1 MVAKI
6 SLGKSI
12 YGALSYNAEKINKEK
27 GRVLDT
33 NKIYNDGSGNIDIH
47 RAFEDFK
54 RWMPQHTRAEKT
66 MMHISLNPHP
76 DDVLSEMQYTQLA
89 HEYMEKMGFSEMPYL
104 IVKHE
109 DIDRHHIHIVALR
122 VRPDGS
128 CISDKNNFYR
138 SKEIT
143 RELERKYGLHT
154 AERQKI
160 TPDMPIKKIDLAGD
174 IKRQVANT
182 VKMVGMRYKFQTIG
196 EYNAILGL
204 YNVRCE
210 QTDGRVNGREYHG
223 LVYFATDDSGKTI
236 ASPFKAS
243 RLGKFASRTAIDGRM
258 ERAKDK
264 IDIRP
269 TKQAI
274 SEAMAESSGKED
286 FIANL
291 KERNIDLIL
300 RYTDA
305 GRIYGATFIDHNTE
319 TVLNGSRLGKE
330 FSANS
335 LEKWFTAG
343 EKPVIHTSEPKA
355 QQGQTPQDTQS
366 VPDAT
371 QPQQGDNQFQSG
383 NTQTGNTQSGSP
395 NSGQNTTGGSG
406 SGTSQS
412 QPFSQPQSR
421 TRQNNSSTYDDAPTL
436 PGLDLFQTGPG
447 FDPQEEAFYREMQR
461 RKRKKRRGP
470 KL

>member
-6 SLGKSI
+6 SLGSSL
-12 YGALSYNAEKINKEK
+12 YGAIVYNGEKINKEK

-76 DDVLSEMQYTQLA
+76 DDRLSEMQYTQLA
-89 HEYMEKMGFSEMPYL
+89 HEYMEKMGFAKMPYI

-143 RELERKYGLHT
+143 RELEKKYGLHT

-160 TPDMPIKKIDLAGD
+160 TPDMPIKKIDPSGD

-204 YNVRCE
+204 YNIRCE

-223 LVYFATDDSGKTI
+223 LVYFATDDNGKTI

-264 IDIRP
+264 INIRP

-274 SEAMAESSGKED
+274 SETMMESSGKDD
-286 FIANL
+286 FIAKL

-300 RYTDA
+300 RYTDT
-305 GRIYGATFIDHNTE
+305 GRIYGETFIDHNTG

-335 LEKWFTAG
+335 LEKWFTVG
-343 EKPVIHTSEPKA
+343 EKPSVIPVA
-355 QQGQTPQDTQS
+355 PDVQQEQD
-366 VPDAT
+366 
-371 QPQQGDNQFQSG
+371 QPQPDTRHSQSDNRQSQSG
-383 NTQTGNTQSGSP
+383 NTPSDTAD
-395 NSGQNTTGGSG
+395 SGQSTTGGG
-406 SGTSQS
+406 SATSQS
-412 QPFSQPQSR
+412 QPFSQPQSQ
-421 TRQNNSSTYDDAPTL
+421 TRQNNSSAYDDAPTL

-461 RKRKKRRGP
+461 RRKKKRRGP

>member
-6 SLGKSI
+6 SLGSSL
-12 YGALSYNAEKINKEK
+12 YGALSYNGEKINKDK

-33 NKIYNDGSGNIDIH
+33 NKIFNDGSGNINIH

-54 RWMPQHTRAEKT
+54 RWIPANTRAEKI

-76 DDVLSEMQYTQLA
+76 DDRLSEMQYTQLA
-89 HEYMEKMGFSEMPYL
+89 HEYMEKMGFADMPYI
-104 IVKHE
+104 IVKHA

-128 CISDKNNFYR
+128 CISDRNNFYR

-160 TPDMPIKKIDLAGD
+160 TPDTPIRKIDPSGD

-182 VKMVGMRYKFQTIG
+182 VKMVGMRYRFQTIG

-204 YNVRCE
+204 YNIRCE

-223 LVYFATDDSGKTI
+223 LVYFATDDNGNTI

-243 RLGKFASRTAIDGRM
+243 RLGKFASRTAIDSRF
-258 ERAKDK
+258 EKAKAK
-264 IDIRP
+264 IDPAP
-269 TKQAI
+269 TKRLVA
-274 SEAMAESSGKED
+274 EVMAESSCRDD
-286 FIANL
+286 FIAKL
-291 KERNIDLIL
+291 KEKNIDLIL
-300 RYTDA
+300 RHTDT
-305 GRIYGATFIDHNTE
+305 GRIYGATFIDHNTM

-335 LEKWFTAG
+335 LEKWFTDG
-343 EKPVIHTSEPKA
+343 EKPVVNTVEPEVN
-355 QQGQTPQDTQS
+355 QEQSHPDTR
-366 VPDAT
+366 
-371 QPQQGDNQFQSG
+371 QPQSG
-383 NTQTGNTQSGSP
+383 NSQPDTSVSGQQQTGNGAGNPQ
-395 NSGQNTTGGSG
+395 
-406 SGTSQS
+406 GTSQS
-412 QPFSQPQSR
+412 GQSYTQGQSQP
-421 TRQNNSSTYDDAPTL
+421 RQGNPSAYDDAPIL

-447 FDPQEEAFYREMQR
+447 FDAQEEAFYREMQR
-461 RKRKKRRGP
+461 RKKKKRRGP
-470 KL
+470 RL

>member
-6 SLGKSI
+6 SLGSSL
-12 YGALSYNAEKINKEK
+12 YGAIVYNGEKINKEK

-76 DDVLSEMQYTQLA
+76 DDRLSEMQYTQLA
-89 HEYMEKMGFSEMPYL
+89 HEYMEKMGFAEMPYI

-160 TPDMPIKKIDLAGD
+160 TPDMPIKKIDPSGD

-196 EYNAILGL
+196 EYNAILSL
-204 YNVRCE
+204 YNIRCD

-223 LVYFATDDSGKTI
+223 LVYFATDDNGKTI

-243 RLGKFASRTAIDGRM
+243 RLGKFASRTAIDSRM
-258 ERAKDK
+258 ERSKDK
-264 IDIRP
+264 TDIKP
-269 TKQAI
+269 TRKVV
-274 SEAMAESSGKED
+274 SEAMAESSGKDD
-286 FIANL
+286 FIAKL

-300 RYTDA
+300 RYTDT
-305 GRIYGATFIDHNTE
+305 GRIYGATFIDHNTM

-343 EKPVIHTSEPKA
+343 EKPSVIPVAPDVQPE
-355 QQGQTPQDTQS
+355 QPQPDTLQ
-366 VPDAT
+366 T
-371 QPQQGDNQFQSG
+371 QPANSQSQSG
-383 NTQTGNTQSGSP
+383 NTQSGTS
-395 NSGQNTTGGSG
+395 NSGQSTTGGSG

-421 TRQNNSSTYDDAPTL
+421 TRQNNSSAYDDAPTL